1 MPLTRDSTLS
11 WVVLRLSERE
21 CALPVSDVVEVLRM
35 VALTPVPESPSWV
48 VGLLNLRGR
57 GVVVT
62 DLKGRLGLAVQEPD
76 LSSVIVVVR
85 SGGREVGLIADEVI
99 DVLDVPVDRIER
111 PDALIAGS
119 HLITSVAHLGDRTIL
134 AIDLPRLL
142 GDDR

>member
-1 MPLTRDSTLS
+1 MSLTRDATLS

-21 CALPVSDVVEVLRM
+21 CALPVADVVEVLRM
-35 VALTPVPESPSWV
+35 VALTPVPESPPWV

-99 DVLDVPVDRIER
+99 DVLDVPVERIER